1 MYVYDDHPFQPPI
14 PSSPASASTGAAY
27 LGLSYPSFNPVYD
40 APFYAQGS
48 VPTSSSSSSLAA
60 ALEFPQ
66 PDKSQSE
73 PVDRTRPIPA
83 LPRGGPPENLNLEA
97 GANFDPNLGRTVERT
112 RDNMP
117 NIPREHVN
125 PSSKQNPHFPDS
137 EYHLQSQFHPL
148 PHQSQPHPQS
158 QPQPQA
164 PLPPHTHH
172 FPPDATSVF
181 QSFDS
186 WPPSAD
192 AFTADSSLHGFHGS
206 FSGGGAP
213 DFSGEPFAFFPN
225 DPAAYYS
232 EPLPAHLFA
241 DGVPGGWGGDAGM
254 GFGEACFDFS
264 GAAAWEPPPA
274 AFVGQ
279 APMPVLQGHGQHEQS
294 MQVASMA
301 PPSAPALGHAGGGN
315 GSNAQF
321 ASASAA
327 RPDAG
332 LARDRSRSLS
342 VSVGAPVVGA
352 FGSDYFHASA
362 HQHQHQHQHQ
372 QLQEL
377 QHQHQQHQQ
386 HAPGGPSAE
395 VLGFEYSPH
404 SQASLNHMYA
414 ADHGIRSTGAD
425 GDRDLRRPASLGAD
439 EHREVCIIT
448 FLFYFVLFLS
458 LETSRHTSLIFL

>member
-14 PSSPASASTGAAY
+14 PSSPSSASTGAAY

-40 APFYAQGS
+40 APFYAQES

-60 ALEFPQ
+60 ALDFPQ
-66 PDKSQSE
+66 PDKSQPE

-83 LPRGGPPENLNLEA
+83 LPRGGPPENLNLET
-97 GANFDPNLGRTVERT
+97 GANFDPNSGRTVERT
-112 RDNMP
+112 RDITPNM
-117 NIPREHVN
+117 PREHVN
-125 PSSKQNPHFPDS
+125 PNSRQDPQFPDS
-137 EYHLQSQFHPL
+137 QYQSQSLHSQSHLQPL
-148 PHQSQPHPQS
+148 PHQPQPHPQS
-158 QPQPQA
+158 QPQPQV

-172 FPPDATSVF
+172 FPPDATNVF
-181 QSFDS
+181 QPFDS

-241 DGVPGGWGGDAGM
+241 NDAPGGWGEDAGM

-264 GAAAWEPPPA
+264 GAATWEPPPA
-274 AFVGQ
+274 AFGGK
-279 APMPVLQGHGQHEQS
+279 APMPVLHEQS
-294 MQVASMA
+294 TQVVSMA
-301 PPSAPALGHAGGGN
+301 PPPAPALGHAGGGN

-321 ASASAA
+321 ASVSAA

-332 LARDRSRSLS
+332 LARDRSQSLS
-342 VSVGAPVVGA
+342 VSAGAPAVVGA
-352 FGSDYFHASA
+352 FGGDHFHASA
-362 HQHQHQHQHQ
+362 HQHQHQ

-377 QHQHQQHQQ
+377 QRQHQQQ
-386 HAPGGPSAE
+386 HVPGSPSAE
-395 VLGFEYSPH
+395 ELGLAYSPH
-404 SQASLNHMYA
+404 SQANPNHVYT
-414 ADHGIRSTGAD
+414 ADHGMPSTGVD
-425 GDRDLRRPASLGAD
+425 GDRDLRRPESLGAD
-439 EHREVCIIT
+439 KHREVCIIT
-448 FLFYFVLFLS
+448 SFFILFYFY
-458 LETSRHTSLIFL
+458 H